1 MHCRPRARSWVS
13 TGRGQ
18 IDESRPAMSI
28 HPVPGGPSRGR
39 DRGADRRARAV
50 IDARA
55 NERTDDGDDGDD
67 WDGDV
72 RARERER
79 DDGDGGRERA
89 DADEKGDDEGDDEV
103 FSRAER
109 WCRVVDDDGAGDAG
123 EGVDGGYV
131 RAGDGRAGVPWG

>member
-1 MHCRPRARSWVS
+1 
-13 TGRGQ
+13 
-18 IDESRPAMSI
+18 MSI

-39 DRGADRRARAV
+39 DRGADGRARAV

-123 EGVDGGYV
+123 EGVGGGYV

>member
-1 MHCRPRARSWVS
+1 
-13 TGRGQ
+13 
-18 IDESRPAMSI
+18 MSI

-39 DRGADRRARAV
+39 DRGADGRARAV

-55 NERTDDGDDGDD
+55 NERTDDGDDGDA

>member
-1 MHCRPRARSWVS
+1 M
-13 TGRGQ
+13 
-18 IDESRPAMSI
+18 
-28 HPVPGGPSRGR
+28 
-39 DRGADRRARAV
+39 

-55 NERTDDGDDGDD
+55 NDGDDRDD
-67 WDGDV
+67 RDGDV
-72 RARERER
+72 RAREREG

-131 RAGDGRAGVPWG
+131 RAGDGRAGVPRG